1 MRYFRFVILV
11 LLWGLA
17 ACTQK
22 DDPAPTQLRIVTPIP
37 TDAQVVALESTITA
51 LQATNQALIVDIGTL
66 RAIEASRNADESKT
80 PEPTISPT
88 ATLTLLPS
96 PTILPSNFPT
106 PRIELV
112 TTVEQLFEGGRM
124 IWFRET
130 RTIWVLVGDKVDP
143 EMGDWL
149 CFEDTFVE
157 GDTESLP
164 TYEPPPNTTT
174 QSTRL
179 DVRVQQPIRGF
190 GRIWRENPEVQT
202 QLGWALT
209 PEIEHSARR
218 EYLAGGRL
226 VNDEYESG
234 PGEWRI
240 GSFYHETLLLFEDEV
255 GSACP
260 SGTWR
265 LRR

>member
-1 MRYFRFVILV
+1 MRYFRLLLLV
-11 LLWGLA
+11 LILGLV
-17 ACTQK
+17 ACDQD
-22 DDPAPTQLRIVTPIP
+22 DDPPPTQLRIVTPIP
-37 TDAQVVALESTITA
+37 TDAQVEYLQATITA
-51 LQATNQALIVDIGTL
+51 LQATNQVLMSDVATL
-66 RAIEASRNADESKT
+66 QVVAQQQETIEAHT
-80 PEPTISPT
+80 PAPTISPT
-88 ATLTLLPS
+88 ATLTPLPS
-96 PTILPSNFPT
+96 PTIPPSNFPT

-130 RTIWVLVGDKVDP
+130 RTVWVLVGDQVDP
-143 EMGDWL
+143 EMGQWL

-164 TYEPPPNTTT
+164 TFEPPVDTTT

-179 DVRVQQPIRGF
+179 DAQPQQPIRGF
-190 GRIWRENPEVQT
+190 GKIWRDNPDVQT

-218 EYLAGGRL
+218 EYLAGGQL
-226 VNDEYESG
+226 VNDVYEPA

-240 GSFYHETLLLFEDEV
+240 GSFYNETLLLYEDAL

-260 SGTWR
+260 TGTWR